1 VDLSKK
7 IAAKFMEFLPAKRF
21 CRILAALFLLLALA
35 APFVGQTI
43 AGTISKPG
51 MKPYA
56 VAVYEKGSKVFIA
69 DNGTGNLYMYDEQT
83 LTEEGSLYIGKE
95 TYEMVVHEGSGKLY
109 AASWS
114 DKNITVVDAS
124 TCAFITEIDLGYGD
138 LALDEELG
146 KVYSL
151 LGTRVLQ
158 IDIKTDSV
166 VEIPNA
172 TSSSPLGMIGIAVN
186 PVTHEV
192 FISNFYQLYLDIIN
206 GVTLQHTTQS
216 GGNYPHGPGLGVNW
230 LENKVYTSYG
240 YGVGSAFLIMDRDS
254 GAQKQIYP
262 DNDSLSFIFNP
273 NSNRIYGDSE
283 VNAISTIIEGDTD
296 EFFNLPMLQAA
307 AALGIRYSTNH
318 IYFANDNFI
327 IILDDKT
334 QLVELIKIDD
344 TTTGGLVISQIAVN
358 QTTGRVYVINDG
370 VNLPFVTVLQDT
382 ETMSRL
388 PIYVCRYGDMYV
400 VDPVAKE
407 VVDEWYMT
415 YPAGGKESF
424 AIRPGGG
431 RVYVPAPFHNVLGI
445 YAGTGPFNDISTVET
460 GGTTPA
466 SPAITPDGKYI
477 YVPNSG
483 SNDVGVIDVENESLL
498 TTIAVGAKPWC
509 AVVVPDGK
517 KVYVTNQDDNS
528 VSVIDTETKSVVKT
542 ISFGEKPPGKLWG
555 GPWGLA
561 ANPSSTKVYVV
572 NSLLNSVSVI
582 DTASDTVIKT
592 IEVGEEPHWAA
603 VTPDGKKVYVT
614 SEGVLGY
621 GLISII
627 DTGTDTVK
635 FTIYMNDHPMAV
647 CARPDGS
654 SVYVFVVC
662 KDRINSYLI
671 DVSTDDYSWTELA
684 QFDLGSTDGMAVPD
698 QTSKFAGR
706 VTSGSKSISGASVA
720 ALQGAEVKG
729 TATTNEAG
737 DYSIFNL
744 KPGTYD
750 IEVSATGYES
760 QGIEGQIVEIGRT
773 KVVHFALPPPPN
785 VKVAS
790 PNGGESW
797 EVGSQHAITWTSEG
811 SVGNVKIL
819 YSTNNGGTWT
829 EIISSTANDGSYNWT
844 VPDAPSTNCLAKVAE
859 TDDTPSDVSDAVFTI
874 KKSSSGGNG
883 GGDGS
888 NDNGTAGKKCFI
900 ATAAY
905 SSPSHP
911 HLKILRD
918 FRDKFLLTT
927 PEGWIMVHFYYKF
940 SPSAAAIIAK
950 HKALRAAVRVALLP
964 LVALSYSWLHFAP
977 LTAAINIALIFLVF
991 VLVLRLYRRK

>member
-1 VDLSKK
+1 MSGK
-7 IAAKFMEFLPAKRF
+7 IVPKFVEFQPIKRF
-21 CRILAALFLLLALA
+21 CNTLAALFFFLGLA

-43 AGTISKPG
+43 VGTISKPG
-51 MKPYA
+51 MKPFA
-56 VAVYEKGSKVFIA
+56 VAVYEKGGKVFIA
-69 DNGTGNLYMYDEQT
+69 DNSTGNLYMYDEET
-83 LTEEGSLYIGKE
+83 LTEKGSLYIGKE
-95 TYEMVVHEGSGKLY
+95 THEMVVHEGSGKLY

-124 TCAFITEIDLGYGD
+124 TCAFITKINLGYGD

-158 IDIKTDSV
+158 IDVKTDSV
-166 VEIPNA
+166 VEILNA
-172 TSSSPLGMIGIAVN
+172 TGPSVLGMIGIAVN

-192 FISNFYQLYLDIIN
+192 FVSNFYQLYLDIIN
-206 GVTLQHTTQS
+206 GVTLQHTTIS

-240 YGVGSAFLIMDRDS
+240 YGVGSAFLIMDRDA
-254 GAQKQIYP
+254 GTKKQIYP
-262 DNDSLSFIFNP
+262 DNDALSFLFNP
-273 NSNRIYGDSE
+273 NSNRMYTSSE

-296 EFFNLPMLQAA
+296 EFFNLPMLQGAA
-307 AALGIRYSTNH
+307 DLAIRYSTNH

-327 IILDDKT
+327 IVVDDKT

-344 TTTGGLVISQIAVN
+344 ITLGGILISQIAVN

-370 VNLPFVTVLQDT
+370 INLPFVTVLQDT
-382 ETMSRL
+382 ETMSRQ

-400 VDPVAKE
+400 VDPISKE
-407 VVDEWYMT
+407 VVDEWIMT
-415 YPAGGKESF
+415 SPASGNVSF

-431 RVYVPAPFHNVLGI
+431 RIYLPAPFHNVLGI
-445 YAGTGPFNDISTVET
+445 YAGTGPFNVISTVET

-466 SPAITPDGKYI
+466 SPALTPDGKYI
-477 YVPNSG
+477 YVPNSD
-483 SNDVGVIDVENESLL
+483 SNNVGVIDVENESLL
-498 TTIAVGAKPWC
+498 TTIPVGSKPWC
-509 AVVVPDGK
+509 AVVIPDGK
-517 KVYVTNQDDNS
+517 KVYVTTQDDNS
-528 VSVIDTETKSVVKT
+528 VSVIDTETNSVIKT

-555 GPWGLA
+555 GPWGVA

-572 NSLLNSVSVI
+572 NSLLNSVAVI
-582 DTASDTVIKT
+582 DTASDTVIKS
-592 IEVGEEPHWAA
+592 IQVNENPHWAA

-614 SEGVLGY
+614 SEGVFGD
-621 GLISII
+621 GSISII

-635 FTIYMNDHPMAV
+635 FTIYMSDHPNAV

-654 SVYVFVVC
+654 SVYVFVIC
-662 KDRINSYLI
+662 KDRINAYLI
-671 DVSTDDYSWTELA
+671 TVSTDDYSWTDLA
-684 QFDLGSTDGMAVPD
+684 RFDLGSTDGIAVPD

-750 IEVSATGYES
+750 IEVSATGHES
-760 QGIEGQIVEIGRT
+760 QGIERQTVEIGRT
-773 KVVHFALPPPPN
+773 KVLHFALLPPPSI
-785 VKVAS
+785 KVTS
-790 PNGGESW
+790 PNGGETW

-811 SVGNVKIL
+811 SVGNVKIQ
-819 YSTNNGGTWT
+819 YSTNNGGAWT
-829 EIISSTANDGSYNWT
+829 EIVSSTANDGSYDLT
-844 VPDAPSTNCLAKVAE
+844 VPDAPSSNCLVKVAE
-859 TDDTPSDVSDAVFTI
+859 TDDNPSDVSDAVFTI
-874 KKSSSGGNG
+874 KKSSSGGGG
-883 GGDGS
+883 GGD
-888 NDNGTAGKKCFI
+888 NDNGTSGKKCFI

-905 SSPSHP
+905 SSPLHP

-918 FRDKFLLTT
+918 FRDRFLLTT
-927 PEGWIMVHFYYKF
+927 PEGWVMVHFYYKF

-950 HKALRAAVRVALLP
+950 HKALRVAVRIVLLP
-964 LVALSYSWLHFAP
+964 LVALSYSLLHFTP
-977 LTAAINIALIFLVF
+977 LMTATILALIFLGLVF
-991 VLVLRLYRRK
+991 IVRLYRRK

>member
-1 VDLSKK
+1 
-7 IAAKFMEFLPAKRF
+7 
-21 CRILAALFLLLALA
+21 
-35 APFVGQTI
+35 
-43 AGTISKPG
+43 
-51 MKPYA
+51 
-56 VAVYEKGSKVFIA
+56 
-69 DNGTGNLYMYDEQT
+69 
-83 LTEEGSLYIGKE
+83 
-95 TYEMVVHEGSGKLY
+95 
-109 AASWS
+109 
-114 DKNITVVDAS
+114 
-124 TCAFITEIDLGYGD
+124 
-138 LALDEELG
+138 LDGELG

-158 IDIKTDSV
+158 IDVITDSV
-166 VEIPNA
+166 VEIPDA
-172 TSSSPLGMIGIAVN
+172 TGPSALGMISIAVN

-192 FISNFYQLYLDIIN
+192 FISNFFQLYLDIIN
-206 GVTLQHTTQS
+206 GVTLEHTTQS

-230 LENKVYTSYG
+230 LENKIYTSYG
-240 YGVGSAFLIMDRDS
+240 YGIGSAFLIMDRDS

-273 NSNRIYGDSE
+273 NSNRIYSNSE

-296 EFFNLPMLQAA
+296 EFFNLPMLQGA

-318 IYFANDNFI
+318 VYFANDNFI
-327 IILDDKT
+327 IIVDDNT

-344 TTTGGLVISQIAVN
+344 TEEGGILTSQIAVN

-382 ETMSRL
+382 EAMSRQ
-388 PIYVCRYGDMYV
+388 PVYVCFYGVMFV

-407 VVDEWYMT
+407 VVDEWSMV

-431 RVYVPAPFHNVLGI
+431 RVYVPAPFHDVLGI
-445 YAGTGPFNDISTVET
+445 YAGAGSTDPISQVST

-498 TTIAVGAKPWC
+498 TTIPVGVKPWC
-509 AVVVPDGK
+509 AVVIPDGK

-528 VSVIDTETKSVVKT
+528 VSVIDIETNTVIKT
-542 ISFGEKPPGKLWG
+542 ISFGEMPPGTLWG

-572 NSLLNSVSVI
+572 NSALNSVAVI
-582 DTASDTVIKT
+582 DTASDTVIKS
-592 IEVGEEPHWAA
+592 IQVNENPHWAA

-614 SEGVLGY
+614 NEGGF
-621 GLISII
+621 GDGSISII
-627 DTGTDTVK
+627 DTGTDTVE
-635 FTIYMNDHPMAV
+635 FTIYMTDEPMDI
-647 CARPDGS
+647 CALPDGS
-654 SVYVFVVC
+654 SVYVFVIC
-662 KDRINSYLI
+662 KSKIEEYLI
-671 DVSTDDYSWTELA
+671 TVSTDDHSWTELA
-684 QFDLGSTDGMAVPD
+684 RFNYSFGDGIAVPD

-706 VTSGSKSISGASVA
+706 VTSGSKSISGVSVT

-729 TATTNEAG
+729 TATTNDAG

-750 IEVSATGYES
+750 IEVSAAGYES
-760 QGIEGQIVEIGRT
+760 QRMEGQTVEIGRT
-773 KVVHFALPPPPN
+773 NVLHFALPLPPS
-785 VKVAS
+785 VKVTS
-790 PNGGESW
+790 PNGGETW
-797 EVGSQHAITWTSEG
+797 EVSSQHAITWTSEG
-811 SVGNVKIL
+811 SVGNVKIQ
-819 YSTNNGGTWT
+819 YSTNNGGTWI
-829 EIISSTANDGSYNWT
+829 EIVSSTTNIGSYNWT
-844 VPDAPSTNCLAKVAE
+844 VPDAQSSNCLVKVAE

-874 KKSSSGGNG
+874 NKSST
-883 GGDGS
+883 GGDGDDGDGS
-888 NDNGTAGKKCFI
+888 DDGASGKKCFI

-911 HLKILRD
+911 HLKTLRD
-918 FRDKFLLTT
+918 FRDRFLLTT
-927 PEGWIMVHFYYKF
+927 PQGRTMVHFYYKY
-940 SPSAAAIIAK
+940 SPSAAAIVAK
-950 HKALRAAVRVALLP
+950 HRALRATVRIALLP

-977 LTAAINIALIFLVF
+977 LTAAINIALIFLFLVF
-991 VLVLRLYRRK
+991 FVRLYRRK